1 MYRSLLVGLVAL
13 AACQPRVAVVRVTI
27 PDLEGTEVPVP
38 NLTVTFLPYDRDSIV
53 AALEAAGPPRPHTR
67 ELDSL
72 FDQFRVPYR
81 ALARLAAT
89 IERLGRLRDSLG
101 SLPAPDPLR
110 LSQADDSLKRL
121 AAAQRVARSA
131 LEQARSTLGPQIDRR
146 RAEVRQWDDSTL
158 GDYGRIVRSLGDRVF
173 ANPVA
178 DTTSATGWALA
189 EITKGRW
196 WVTARTVDPA
206 DPNREWYWNVRVD
219 PDSIYLSPQTGRN
232 RPRY

>member
-72 FDQFRVPYR
+72 FDQFRTPYR
-81 ALARLAAT
+81 AVARLGAT
-89 IERLGRLRDSLG
+89 IERLSRQRDSLG
-101 SLPAPDPLR
+101 ALPTPDPAS
-110 LSQADDSLKRL
+110 LSQVDDSLEGL
-121 AAAQRVARSA
+121 AAAQRAARAA
-131 LEQARSTLGPQIDRR
+131 LEQARGTLGPLIDRR
-146 RAEVRQWDDSTL
+146 RAEVRQWEDSTL
-158 GDYGRIVRSLGDRVF
+158 SDYGKIVRSLGDRVF

-178 DTTSATGWALA
+178 DTTSATGWASA
-189 EITKGRW
+189 EITDGRW
-196 WVTARTVDPA
+196 WVTARTIDPA
-206 DPNREWYWNVRVD
+206 DPNREWYWNLRVD
-219 PDSIYLSPQTGRN
+219 PDSVYLSPQTGRN